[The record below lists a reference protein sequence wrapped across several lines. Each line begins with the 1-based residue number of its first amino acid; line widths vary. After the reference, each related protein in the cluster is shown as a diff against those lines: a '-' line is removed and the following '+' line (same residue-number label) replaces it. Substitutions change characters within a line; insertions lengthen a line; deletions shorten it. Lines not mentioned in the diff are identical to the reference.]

1 MMGRILHN
9 RTESNMARTRTNY
22 VADTPDHSGL
32 VLAGVVFLILMF
44 AGAGAG
50 NSGAVPMFK
59 NTFMPSVLWTYGT
72 LAVVSLILVFIGQ
85 HTASLIIAWLPA
97 LLMYFGEELMKIAV
111 HFF

>member
-1 MMGRILHN
+1 
-9 RTESNMARTRTNY
+9 MARARTNY
-22 VADTPDHSGL
+22 VAAAPDHSGR
-32 VLAGVVFLILMF
+32 VLAGVILGLLVSAGIIFLILMF

-59 NTFMPSVLWTYGT
+59 NTFMPIVLWTYGT

-85 HTASLIIAWLPA
+85 HTASLITAWLPA
-97 LLMYFGEELMKIAV
+97 LLIYFAQELMTIAV